1 MSILTERNAQIMALP
16 NVPQAIPLLT
26 KLAQQPDPTN
36 PMQQTLALMK
46 LNEIKRLQA
55 GMQVA
60 QQPQGTVKDQTIQQ
74 VAQNAG
80 GVAQL
85 QNARMQ
91 QGLQQMAQQVGA
103 SAKGAVPSGVGQ
115 APVQAASGGIIRL
128 ASGSAVPESSD
139 DEQETPAPEKKRIRT
154 SGQVMLENLK
164 QRMAAATP
172 AVLNYLSDP
181 VGLKALGYVGGA
193 VGDALS
199 GIKAGPQVTYAYP
212 EEAPSIYASADQ
224 WAKYRAAKPAIDAQK
239 RVIASELHR
248 MAQRPALWDPSKPQ
262 AAPTEQTSPDT
273 APDAS
278 APSAAPTTAKD
289 NPFTPS
295 ANTSGT
301 APTARV
307 RPTGTRSPAA
317 PASPAQR
324 AGLIS
329 LPEAAATD
337 YGKQL
342 LESARKA
349 GEQPDYTEVNKMRQ
363 GVIDLQNA
371 QLEALRN
378 RESEARARFE
388 KTQNE
393 RSAQDVM
400 NAFMA
405 AGEATRGVKG
415 GGRGILAALGGYGQ
429 SLGGASEAARQR
441 EDAHIAAME
450 ARQDAQQKLAQATA
464 ELRLAYA
471 TGDVERIAAAQAAK
485 QKAEQEALKTLTTE
499 QGQTQ
504 RNAASNATQLE
515 ATRMNNAAQLA
526 AANIRADS
534 GGAGGSNKELDRQ
547 IAYTKAAIADLTK
560 QISSPG
566 TLPKQKQALLTEKNR
581 LQEQYAKLAGVPYTP
596 EVPTAPVPGGVSIT
610 RTPTK

>member
-164 QRMAAATP
+164 QRLANAGVTIP
-172 AVLNYLSDP
+172 E
-181 VGLKALGYVGGA
+181 ALGLAANAPFSVGEAAGE
-193 VGDALS
+193 ALS
-199 GIKAGPQVTYAYP
+199 SVKAGPQVTYAYP

-262 AAPTEQTSPDT
+262 AASTEQASTDT

-317 PASPAQR
+317 APSPAQR

-363 GVIDLQNA
+363 GVIDMQNA

-515 ATRMNNAAQLA
+515 ATRMNNATQLA

-566 TLPKQKQALLTEKNR
+566 TLPKQKQELLAKKAA

>member
-128 ASGSAVPESSD
+128 ASGSTVPESSD

-164 QRMAAATP
+164 QRLANAGVTIP
-172 AVLNYLSDP
+172 E
-181 VGLKALGYVGGA
+181 ALGLAANVPFSAGEAAGE
-193 VGDALS
+193 ALS
-199 GIKAGPQVTYAYP
+199 SVKAGPQITYAYP
-212 EEAPSIYASADQ
+212 EEAPGLYAGADR
-224 WAKYRAAKPAIDAQK
+224 WAKYYAAKPAIDAQK

-262 AAPTEQTSPDT
+262 AASAEQASTDT
-273 APDAS
+273 ALDNSVPNATP
-278 APSAAPTTAKD
+278 ATAKD
-289 NPFTPS
+289 NPFAPS
-295 ANTSGT
+295 ANAS
-301 APTARV
+301 TARV
-307 RPTGTRSPAA
+307 RPTGARSPAA
-317 PASPAQR
+317 APSPAQR
-324 AGLIS
+324 AGIIA

>member
-26 KLAQQPDPTN
+26 KLAQQPDPAN

-128 ASGSAVPESSD
+128 ASGSAVPEASD
-139 DEQETPAPEKKRIRT
+139 DEQEPPAPEKKRIRT

-164 QRMAAATP
+164 QRLANAGVTIP
-172 AVLNYLSDP
+172 E
-181 VGLKALGYVGGA
+181 ALGLAANAPFSAGEAAGE
-193 VGDALS
+193 ALS
-199 GIKAGPQVTYAYP
+199 SVKAGPQVTYAYP

-239 RVIASELHR
+239 RVVASELHR

-262 AAPTEQTSPDT
+262 AASAEQASTDT

-278 APSAAPTTAKD
+278 APSAASATAKD

-295 ANTSGT
+295 VNTSG
-301 APTARV
+301 AALTARI
-307 RPTGTRSPAA
+307 RPTGARSPAA
-317 PASPAQR
+317 QASPAQR
-324 AGLIS
+324 AGLIT

-393 RSAQDVM
+393 RSAQDIR
-400 NAFMA
+400 NALYA
-405 AGEATRGVKG
+405 AGEATRGAK
-415 GGRGILAALGGYGQ
+415 GRGILEALGGYGQ

-566 TLPKQKQALLTEKNR
+566 TLPKQKQALLAEKNR